1 MAHSAQESRLAT
13 RLRALAL
20 PVLILAASPA
30 LGGEGPVGP
39 HITASAAAQM
49 QVLDSI
55 DDARIAQ
62 QPKIDSRLYLGL
74 LHQRQDA
81 RLAPLTSYRFLKPDA
96 DGRVAVD
103 IPISGPEA
111 IASVSQAIQARG
123 GVVQSAHPVYLVVHA
138 RVHLEDLE
146 AIAAVPGVRRV
157 RAALPPKY
165 SAINVSEGVKTHGAD
180 EARTFFGT
188 TGTGVK
194 VGVLVR
200 RREVARLVGDQ
211 RRPAADRDGPQRPGR
226 PCQRRRGQRDA
237 RDRAR
242 HGSGRLAVLRDR
254 RHLRGAVRAEHPGPR
269 RGGLPGHRRRRHL
282 PRREPLRGRPGRAGR
297 QHRHRGAASR
307 TSPRPGTKATWTRR
321 PPARGRATST
331 RTERSRDSRASGPRT
346 TSATA
351 ANPFW

>member
-1 MAHSAQESRLAT
+1 MAHSAPESRLAT
-13 RLRALAL
+13 RLRVLAL

-30 LGGEGPVGP
+30 LGGDGPVGP

-49 QVLDSI
+49 QALDSI
-55 DDARIAQ
+55 DQARSAQ

-74 LHQRQDA
+74 LHQQQDT

-111 IASVSQAIQARG
+111 IAPVSQAIQARG

-146 AIAAVPGVRRV
+146 TIAAVPGVRRV
-157 RAALPPKY
+157 RTALPPKY

-194 VGVLVR
+194 VGVLSDGVKSLASLETSGDLPPTVTVLSGQAGPANGDEGSAMLEIVHDMAPDASLYFATADTSEAQFAQNILDLASAGCKVIVDDVIYLDESPFEDGPVAQAVNTVTAAGVSYFSSAGNEGNVDATTSGTWEGRLPPERNDR
-200 RREVARLVGDQ
+200 RRC
-211 RRPAADRDGPQRPGR
+211 PGR
-226 PCQRRRGQRDA
+226 
-237 RDRAR
+237 
-242 HGSGRLAVLRDR
+242 
-254 RHLRGAVRAEHPGPR
+254 
-269 RGGLPGHRRRRHL
+269 
-282 PRREPLRGRPGRAGR
+282 
-297 QHRHRGAASR
+297 
-307 TSPRPGTKATWTRR
+307 
-321 PPARGRATST
+321 
-331 RTERSRDSRASGPRT
+331 RT

-351 ANPFW
+351 VNPFW